1 MLKKILL
8 VYPGCGGGALAITK
22 HCEQALE
29 RLNIPFES
37 FDFNEERN
45 FFFDIF
51 SLARNNRPDF
61 YKELNPGYHSAQLA
75 NQKLIIT
82 VLALKPEIVFVNY
95 GLLLFSQTLKLFH
108 ELKIKICCWF
118 GDDPAAL
125 EHSKKLSPHFDLF
138 FTHEP
143 ATMAIHQKLGA
154 RVRHLPYACNKQVHK
169 KVELTPEE
177 RENLSSEVSFV
188 GSYTP
193 HRESL
198 LLSLADFDLKIWG
211 DGWQESSLKSFVKG
225 SEVSQQKMVKIF
237 NASKISINIHRENM
251 AGGGGLNC
259 RTYEICAC
267 GALQIVDERSDLP
280 ALFKIG
286 EELLTFKER
295 EDLREKVRYYL
306 KNSGQR
312 ERIARAGHRRVADY
326 TYLKRVRQILKE
338 VENEDY

>member
-22 HCEQALE
+22 HCEQALK

-37 FDFNEERN
+37 FDFNEERD

-51 SLARNNRPDF
+51 SLSKNNRPDF
-61 YKELNPGYHSAQLA
+61 YKELNPSYHSAQLA
-75 NQKLIIT
+75 NQKLIVA

-95 GLLLFSQTLKLFH
+95 GLLLFSQTLKLLH
-108 ELKIKICCWF
+108 ELKITTCCWF

-125 EHSKKLSPHFDLF
+125 EHSKEISPHFDLF

-143 ATMAIHQKLGA
+143 ATMAVHQRLGA
-154 RVRHLPYACNKQVHK
+154 RVRHLPYACNEKIHRLIK
-169 KVELTPEE
+169 LTPQE
-177 RENLSSEVSFV
+177 ENLLSEISFV

-193 HRESL
+193 HRESIL
-198 LLSLADFDLKIWG
+198 SSLADFDLKIWG
-211 DGWQESSLKSFVKG
+211 DGWEESTLRNLVKG
-225 SEVSQQKMVKIF
+225 SGVSQEQMVKIF
-237 NASKISINIHRENM
+237 NASKISVNIHRENM

-267 GALQIVDERSDLP
+267 GALQIVDERSDL
-280 ALFKIG
+280 LTFFDVGK
-286 EELLTFKER
+286 ELLIFKDK

-306 KNSGQR
+306 KNPGQR
-312 ERIARAGHRRVADY
+312 EKIANAGHRRVADY
-326 TYLKRVRQILKE
+326 TYLKRVREILRE
-338 VENEDY
+338 VEK

>member
-22 HCEQALE
+22 HCEDALE

-37 FDFNEERN
+37 FDFNEERD

-61 YKELNPGYHSAQLA
+61 YKELDPGYHSAQLA
-75 NQKLIIT
+75 NQKLIVT

-95 GLLLFSQTLKLFH
+95 GLLLFTQTLKLLH
-108 ELKIKICCWF
+108 ELKIKTCCWF

-125 EHSKKLSPHFDLF
+125 EQSKKISPHFDLF

-143 ATMAIHQKLGA
+143 ATMAVHQRLGA
-154 RVRHLPYACNKQVHK
+154 KVKYLPYACNERVHRL
-169 KVELTPEE
+169 VELRAEE
-177 RENLSSEVSFV
+177 RKNLSSEVSFV
-188 GSYTP
+188 GNHTT
-193 HRESL
+193 HREH
-198 LLSLADFDLKIWG
+198 LLSSLTDFDLKVWG
-211 DGWQESSLKSFVKG
+211 DGWDRSSLGDFVKG
-225 SEVSQQKMVKIF
+225 GGVSQEEMVRIF

-267 GALQIVDERSDLP
+267 GALQIADERSDLP
-280 ALFKIG
+280 ALFKVG

-295 EDLREKVRYYL
+295 EDLKEKVRYYL
-306 KNSGQR
+306 KNPGQR
-312 ERIARAGHRRVADY
+312 ESIARAGHRRVADY
-326 TYLKRVRQILKE
+326 TYLKRVRQILRE
-338 VENEDY
+338 VENEDC